1 MLLFPGVYRR
11 WLHPSQPVQIRL
23 EPYVPKTEKSW
34 ANKFRREEGTTMPHT
49 NGKEYTRYESTKR
62 KPDFFYFDPN
72 QINEAD
78 WMRLGV
84 KPQTAQTIL
93 KYRSKGGRFRKPED
107 LKNIWGLSPLLA
119 EQLIPYVR
127 IATEPAFGSKAP
139 ERIYPDRVI
148 PTSPV
153 MLDINQSD
161 SAAWE
166 ALPGIGPALAR
177 RIIRFRNM
185 LGGFYCV
192 DQVAETFG
200 LPDSTFQRIRNRL
213 QCRTPEL
220 NKIPVNDASLDQ
232 LKQHPYI
239 RFAYARKWDAYRNQH
254 GRFRSREELQ
264 QALLMPDS
272 VFAKLEHYLAG
283 P

>member
-1 MLLFPGVYRR
+1 
-11 WLHPSQPVQIRL
+11 
-23 EPYVPKTEKSW
+23 
-34 ANKFRREEGTTMPHT
+34 
-49 NGKEYTRYESTKR
+49 
-62 KPDFFYFDPN
+62 
-72 QINEAD
+72 
-78 WMRLGV
+78 MRLGV

-107 LKNIWGLSPLLA
+107 LKNIWGLSPMLA